1 MKKTI
6 QVALLLF
13 AVIQFSACIGY
24 TLQSAIIPYKT
35 SYSKSDSP
43 AKGWEQLV
51 IYEELDPADKYEKI
65 ARIIIT
71 GNESAS
77 EAKLLK
83 RMKKEAGRFSADAIL
98 FVETREVSRQSFDG
112 ISAAVMIFSVFSESA
127 EDDYLDLDTGGEYYA
142 LETEGIAIRFIE
154 E

>member
-6 QVALLLF
+6 QIALLLF
-13 AVIQFSACIGY
+13 VLIQFSACIGY
-24 TLQSAIIPYKT
+24 TLKSAIIPYNT

-43 AKGWEQLV
+43 AAGWQQLI
-51 IYEELDPADKYEKI
+51 IYDELDPADKYEKI

-77 EAKLLK
+77 ELKLLK

-98 FVETREVSRQSFDG
+98 FVETREVPRHSFNG
-112 ISAAVMIFSVFSESA
+112 ISAAVMVFSIFSETEA
-127 EDDYLDLDTGGEYYA
+127 DDEVELDLGGEYYT
-142 LETEGIAIRFIE
+142 LESEGIAIRFIE
-154 E
+154 D